1 MRDLAEL
8 VAGWIYALRIT
19 SGPQWVL
26 RVGVLACGM
35 GAAALG
41 WLWFPMILS
50 TALLVAGS
58 VLALAA
64 TVRPDSGAAL
74 GLVAVVYLFA
84 RRRIPTP
91 FTKDSVRNSM
101 FSGGLFGFANAFIL
115 LALATGALALV
126 GLLTAMYPL
135 ATVLLARFALKE
147 HISRWQWVGIIGAV
161 TAAALMSIG

>member
-8 VAGWIYALRIT
+8 VAGWLYALRIT

-58 VLALAA
+58 VLTLAA
-64 TVRPDSGAAL
+64 AVRPDSGAAL
-74 GLVAVVYLFA
+74 GVVAVVAITIDWTGFDPHRYVSA
-84 RRRIPTP
+84 RPSPSLRLGDADLPPIGT
-91 FTKDSVRNSM
+91 
-101 FSGGLFGFANAFIL
+101 
-115 LALATGALALV
+115 TGVAGRQPPA
-126 GLLTAMYPL
+126 
-135 ATVLLARFALKE
+135 AR
-147 HISRWQWVGIIGAV
+147 
-161 TAAALMSIG
+161 